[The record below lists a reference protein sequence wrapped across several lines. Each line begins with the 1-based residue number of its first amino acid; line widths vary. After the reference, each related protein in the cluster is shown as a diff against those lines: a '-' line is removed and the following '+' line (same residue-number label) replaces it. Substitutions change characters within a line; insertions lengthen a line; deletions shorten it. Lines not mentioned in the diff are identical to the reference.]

1 MKPTDLPVVV
11 LAKSPRWQSAI
22 EREFKTFKLV
32 WALDESDLLV
42 EAIAHPNSA
51 VILELSSNT
60 AIPPTDLASE
70 PSTHWWSLVLD
81 LRRHVWLLTNYQQS
95 RDAARLRFLG
105 IVEVFVAT
113 AETHRLKKMLY
124 RHNCSAP
131 QSVLSLE
138 EQIESKLP
146 WR

>member
-1 MKPTDLPVVV
+1 MNPTDLPVVV
-11 LAKSPRWQSAI
+11 LAKSTRWQSAI
-22 EREFKTFKLV
+22 EREFKNSKLI

-51 VILELSSNT
+51 VIIELPSNT
-60 AIPPTDLASE
+60 AIPPTDSASE

-81 LRRHVWLLTNYQQS
+81 RRRHVWLLTNYQQS
-95 RDAARLRFLG
+95 RDAERMRFLG
-105 IVEVFVAT
+105 IVEVFVTT
-113 AETHRLKKMLY
+113 AETSRLKKMLY
-124 RHNCSAP
+124 RHNRSAP